1 MLSGL
6 EPSGGKVQIKFS
18 KSGMA
23 AFSVPDMSAQKKWK
37 REAKRRPFLDEEKY
51 RHEQPNQTQN
61 TPEKIITRLT

>member
-1 MLSGL
+1 
-6 EPSGGKVQIKFS
+6 
-18 KSGMA
+18 MA

-37 REAKRRPFLDEEKY
+37 REAKRWPFLDEEKY